1 MSSNFK
7 RTLALLAAASV
18 LAGAS
23 GCGGDD
29 GGKGSTGGKSAG
41 RASPDTEGALL
52 TVLSYG
58 RAAQASEVCPLLS
71 SAYAKRIGGGD
82 AKQCKTLGATTLC
95 PCESTPL
102 ETNSLS
108 VEGNKA
114 TAKVTRPRTGQKVTI
129 ILVREGDSWKI
140 DKLDPQK
147 A

>member
-1 MSSNFK
+1 MRSNIT
-7 RTLALLAAASV
+7 RRATILLAAAV
-18 LAGAS
+18 LVGAA

-29 GGKGSTGGKSAG
+29 GGDAGTGKTSAG

-52 TVLSYG
+52 TILSYG

-71 SAYAKRIGGGD
+71 SGYAKRIGGGD
-82 AKQCKTLGATTLC
+82 AKKCVTSGATTLC

-114 TAKVTRPRTGQKVTI
+114 TAKVTRPRTGQSVTI
-129 ILVREGDSWKI
+129 ILVREGDAWKI